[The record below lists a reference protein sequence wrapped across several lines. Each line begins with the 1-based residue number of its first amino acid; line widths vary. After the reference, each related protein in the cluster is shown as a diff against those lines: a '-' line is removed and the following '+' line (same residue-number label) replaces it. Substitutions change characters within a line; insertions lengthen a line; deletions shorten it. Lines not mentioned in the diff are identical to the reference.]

1 MDEELAGQIK
11 QGQKVAWDAG
21 EFVEIAKLISSGFDS
36 PADALETYETKFGP
50 IVMAKAA
57 LEPQGKWQAL
67 REDLARFF
75 ESYGRAEG
83 GRTVLEPEYLV
94 VTGGKPA

>member
-1 MDEELAGQIK
+1 MTFQ
-11 QGQKVAWDAG
+11 
-21 EFVEIAKLISSGFDS
+21 S
-36 PADALETYETKFGP
+36 PEHAVDMYERNFGP

-67 REDLARFF
+67 REDLLAFF
-75 ESYGRAEG
+75 RENSEERDG
-83 GRTVLEPEYLV
+83 GTTFRGEYLM

>member
-1 MDEELAGQIK
+1 
-11 QGQKVAWDAG
+11 
-21 EFVEIAKLISSGFDS
+21 
-36 PADALETYETKFGP
+36 
-50 IVMAKAA
+50 MAKAA